1 MNTIDLTAIMLA
13 VIGMVSGWATY
24 WFDRKKHRQ
33 EIESLKAD
41 IRQKDMELAEKYV
54 VDWETH
60 IAEPLRKDVQE
71 LREKII
77 KISEELENVKKNAC
91 YCAGCPNRISVL

>member
-1 MNTIDLTAIMLA
+1 MATIDYTAIILAIISFLSGLGWML
-13 VIGMVSGWATY
+13 
-24 WFDRKKHRQ
+24 DRKKHKQ

-41 IRQKDMELAEKYV
+41 IRQKDMELAEKFV

-60 IAEPLRKDVQE
+60 VAEPLKEDVRE
-71 LREKII
+71 LREKMQR
-77 KISEELENVKKNAC
+77 ISEELENVKKNAC

>member
-1 MNTIDLTAIMLA
+1 MMGIEWTNIILA
-13 VIGMVSGWATY
+13 VITMLGGCG
-24 WFDRKKHRQ
+24 HRQ

-41 IRQKDMELAEKYV
+41 IRQKDMELAEKFV

-60 IAEPLRKDVQE
+60 VAEPLKEDVKE
-71 LREKII
+71 LREKVQR
-77 KISEELENVKKNAC
+77 ISEELENVKKNAC